1 MLDIY
6 RDYFTREQLMA
17 SIAKAPYIPGR
28 LSEYFE
34 SMPLTSTT
42 LSLEDQPT
50 NGASILAG
58 VPRGTPSKVETL
70 ERRNVFTFNT
80 SHYRADGNVYAD
92 EVLNARAYGAN
103 GGAEIIQ
110 QRRDMLMARMRRD
123 IDLTHESL
131 RMAQMVTPTNAF
143 GTMPASQQI
152 AFNTDATKTRAEIFT
167 KIIKPIESALDGI
180 PHSGIWALCE
190 DAIWA
195 KLIENAAIKAT
206 WLNWQN
212 ANSLRGDPREMVNF
226 GGVTFERYRGTG
238 TVNLTSGHIR
248 AFPVGV
254 PQMWVQA
261 FAPAD
266 TLDTVGAGAMG
277 TPYWPQAIPSSDNR
291 RWYLE
296 IQTNCVMVCTRPTA
310 VISITTD

>member
-1 MLDIY
+1 MFDAY

-17 SIAKAPYIPGR
+17 AIAKAPYIPGR
-28 LSEYFE
+28 LAEYFE
-34 SMPLTSTT
+34 SIPLTSTV
-42 LSLEDQPT
+42 LALEDQPT

-58 VPRGTPSKVETL
+58 VPRGTPSKIETL
-70 ERRNVFTFNT
+70 EKRNVHTFVTN
-80 SHYRADGNVYAD
+80 HYRADGKVYAD
-92 EVLNARAYGAN
+92 EVLNARAYGATAA
-103 GGAEIIQ
+103 AEIIT

-143 GTMPASQQI
+143 GTMPGAQQVDL
-152 AFNTDATKTRAEIFT
+152 NTDGTKTRAEIFT

-180 PHSGIWALCE
+180 PYSGIYALCE

-195 KLIENAAIKAT
+195 KLIENTAIKAT
-206 WLNWQN
+206 WLNYQN
-212 ANSLRGDPREMVNF
+212 ANNLRNDPRELVFF

-238 TVNLTSGHIR
+238 TVNLTSGHMR

-254 PQMWVQA
+254 PQMWLQA

-266 TLDTVGAGAMG
+266 VLTEVGAGAMG
-277 TPYWPQAIPSSDNR
+277 TPYYPQAIPSADNR
-291 RWYLE
+291 SWYLE

-310 VISITTD
+310 VISITSN